1 MAKAK
6 PPKTKTLDKT
16 EYELEQ
22 AYPDWDD
29 PKKKHKPEINII
41 PYITFGLGSRIFFE
55 ISKETV
61 SDTTDYTDQY
71 IKGAQ
76 VTAFYQKG
84 NKIII
89 EAEKK
94 IDKTKK
100 IKIVN
105 KIVEKIDFKK
115 GLTNDLFIEMLSH
128 VFTEKQLNQFL
139 KQKDLEILIFDGLM
153 YLKSNG
159 KAYRL

>member
-1 MAKAK
+1 MKAEQ
-6 PPKTKTLDKT
+6 PKTRALDKT

-22 AYPDWDD
+22 AYPDFDD
-29 PKKKHKPEINII
+29 AKKKHNPEINII
-41 PYITFGLGSRIFFE
+41 PYLTFGLGSKMFFE
-55 ISKETV
+55 ISKEVMDNTA
-61 SDTTDYTDQY
+61 DYTNQHF
-71 IKGAQ
+71 KGAQ

-84 NKIII
+84 NNMII

-115 GLTNDLFIEMLSH
+115 GLTNDLFVTMLSH
-128 VFTEKQLNQFL
+128 VFTQKQLNQFL